1 MVPGAPGAALSLCLW
16 LAASGGCLAAGPGAA
31 AARRLD
37 ESLSAGSVQRARCAS
52 RCLSLQITRISVFF
66 QHFQNNGSLVWCQNH
81 KQCSKCLEP
90 CKESWDLRKQQC
102 QSFCEPLF
110 PKKNYECLTS
120 CEFLKY
126 ILSVKQ
132 GDCPAPEK
140 ASGFAA
146 ACVESCEADN
156 ECSGVKKCC
165 SNGCGHTCQVPK
177 TLYKGVPLKP
187 RKELRFTELQSGQLE
202 IKWSS
207 KFNISIEPVIYV
219 VQRRWNY
226 GIHPSEDD
234 ATQWQTVAQTTDE
247 RVQLT
252 DIRPSRWYQFRVAAV
267 NVHGTRGF
275 TAPSKHFRSSK
286 DPSAPPAPANLRLAN
301 STVNSDNTVTVAIV
315 WDLPEEPDIP
325 VHHYKVF
332 WSWTV
337 NSKSLVPTKK
347 KRRKTTD
354 GSQNSVI
361 LDRLQPDSSYTVELQ
376 AVAYWGQ
383 TRLKGAKASLHFTPA
398 HAASHKEH
406 VGKSRKSP
414 THIQPPFQRRRPA
427 RLLEIGA
434 PFYQDNQLQVKVYW
448 KKTEDPSVS
457 RYHVHWLPEACAH
470 NRSSAPGIA
479 AAITQVR
486 GDGLGWERHGQT
498 CRGLT
503 LGCLVPRNRASTKCE
518 VWKQRRP
525 PPPGPSRHASRAWAP
540 VGRAAPPRQ
549 GPAVPGC
556 PGQRTVA
563 LRGLGGSSGL
573 DDSSELCSQSR
584 QRGLRER
591 PDEHQLLYL
600 LLRMAALPATRTH
613 SWSSCQ
619 AVPFGAHVGLQSLP
633 TQSAHS
639 LLRGSTPS
647 PKGTQQENYII
658 LQDLAFSCKYKVTVQ
673 LTRPTGRLKAET
685 GFFTTPPCSALKGK
699 SPKPGSC
706 AGDAGTQGL
715 AGPPPKVLAKPE
727 NLSASFVLHG
737 ANVTAH
743 FSWRVARG
751 AQRPPT
757 GFQVTWAEV
766 TSESRHNSLPNSI
779 ISRSQILP
787 SDHNV
792 LTVPNLRPSTL
803 YRLEV
808 QVLTVGGEGPAT
820 IKTFWTPD
828 LTLPSGHRPHLKH
841 RHPPHYKPSPE
852 RY

>member
-1 MVPGAPGAALSLCLW
+1 MVPGAPGAALTLCLW
-16 LAASGGCLAAGPGAA
+16 LAACGGCLAGGPGAA

-37 ESLSAGSVQRARCAS
+37 ESLSAGSVQRARCSS
-52 RCLSLQITRISVFF
+52 RCLSLHITRMSAFF

-90 CKESWDLRKQQC
+90 CKDTWDLQKEQC
-102 QSFCEPLF
+102 HSLCEPLF

-126 ILSVKQ
+126 ILAVKQ

-234 ATQWQTVAQTTDE
+234 ATHWQTVAQTTDE

-252 DIRPSRWYQFRVAAV
+252 DIRPSRWYQFRVAGV

-301 STVNSDNTVTVAIV
+301 STVNSDGTVTVAIV

-337 NSKSLVPTKK
+337 STKSLVPTKK

-361 LDRLQPDSSYTVELQ
+361 LHRLQPDSGYTVELQ
-376 AVAYWGQ
+376 AIAYWGQ

-398 HAASHKEH
+398 RSASHKEQ
-406 VGKSRKSP
+406 VGKPRKSVV
-414 THIQPPFQRRRPA
+414 HIQPSFQRRRPA

-434 PFYQDNQLQVKVYW
+434 PFYHDNQLQVKVYW
-448 KKTEDPSVS
+448 KKTEDVSVD
-457 RYHVHWLPEACAH
+457 RYHVQWLPEVCAH
-470 NRSSAPGIA
+470 NRSAGAETSS
-479 AAITQVR
+479 AITQ
-486 GDGLGWERHGQT
+486 
-498 CRGLT
+498 
-503 LGCLVPRNRASTKCE
+503 
-518 VWKQRRP
+518 
-525 PPPGPSRHASRAWAP
+525 
-540 VGRAAPPRQ
+540 
-549 GPAVPGC
+549 
-556 PGQRTVA
+556 
-563 LRGLGGSSGL
+563 
-573 DDSSELCSQSR
+573 
-584 QRGLRER
+584 
-591 PDEHQLLYL
+591 
-600 LLRMAALPATRTH
+600 
-613 SWSSCQ
+613 
-619 AVPFGAHVGLQSLP
+619 
-633 TQSAHS
+633 
-639 LLRGSTPS
+639 
-647 PKGTQQENYII
+647 ENYVI
-658 LQDLAFSCKYKVTVQ
+658 LQDLSFSCKYKVTVQ
-673 LTRPTGRLKAET
+673 PIRPKGRLKAET
-685 GFFTTPPCSALKGK
+685 VFFTTPPCSALKGK
-699 SPKPGSC
+699 SHRHMSCPGE
-706 AGDAGTQGL
+706 AGHEPAT
-715 AGPPPKVLAKPE
+715 VFAKPE
-727 NLSASFVLHG
+727 NLSASFVVRDVNITG
-737 ANVTAH
+737 R
-743 FSWRVARG
+743 FSWKMAK
-751 AQRPPT
+751 ANLYRPVT

-766 TSESRHNSLPNSI
+766 ATESRQNSLPNSI
-779 ISRSQILP
+779 ISQSQILP
-787 SDHNV
+787 SDHYV

-808 QVLTVGGEGPAT
+808 QVLTAGGEGPAT
-820 IKTFWTPD
+820 IKTFRTPD
-828 LTLPSGHRPHLKH
+828 LTLPSVHRPHLKH
-841 RHPPHYKPSPE
+841 RHPHHYKASPE

>member
-1 MVPGAPGAALSLCLW
+1 MVPGVPGTVLTLCLW
-16 LAASGGCLAAGPGAA
+16 LAASSGCLAAGPGAA

-52 RCLSLQITRISVFF
+52 RCLSLQITRISAFF

-90 CKESWDLRKQQC
+90 CKESGDLRKHQC

-110 PKKNYECLTS
+110 PKKSYECLTS

-126 ILSVKQ
+126 ILLVKQ

-146 ACVESCEADN
+146 ACVESCEVDN

-202 IKWSS
+202 VKWSS

-234 ATQWQTVAQTTDE
+234 ATHWQTVAQTTDE

-286 DPSAPPAPANLRLAN
+286 DPSAPPAPANLQLAN
-301 STVNSDNTVTVAIV
+301 STVNSDGSVTVTIV

-337 NSKSLVPTKK
+337 SSKSLVPTKK

-354 GSQNSVI
+354 GFQNSVI
-361 LDRLQPDSSYTVELQ
+361 LEKLQPDCDYVVELQ
-376 AVAYWGQ
+376 AITYWGQ
-383 TRLKGAKASLHFTPA
+383 TRLKSAKVSLHFTST
-398 HAASHKEH
+398 HATNNKEQLM
-406 VGKSRKSP
+406 KTRKGG
-414 THIQPPFQRRRPA
+414 IQTQLPFQRRRPT
-427 RLLEIGA
+427 RPLEVGA
-434 PFYQDNQLQVKVYW
+434 PFYQDGQLQVKVYW
-448 KKTEDPSVS
+448 KKTEDPTVN
-457 RYHVHWLPEACAH
+457 RYHVRWFPEACAH
-470 NRSSAPGIA
+470 NRTTGSEA
-479 AAITQVR
+479 
-486 GDGLGWERHGQT
+486 
-498 CRGLT
+498 
-503 LGCLVPRNRASTKCE
+503 
-518 VWKQRRP
+518 
-525 PPPGPSRHASRAWAP
+525 
-540 VGRAAPPRQ
+540 
-549 GPAVPGC
+549 
-556 PGQRTVA
+556 
-563 LRGLGGSSGL
+563 SSG
-573 DDSSELCSQSR
+573 
-584 QRGLRER
+584 
-591 PDEHQLLYL
+591 
-600 LLRMAALPATRTH
+600 MTH
-613 SWSSCQ
+613 
-619 AVPFGAHVGLQSLP
+619 
-633 TQSAHS
+633 
-639 LLRGSTPS
+639 
-647 PKGTQQENYII
+647 ENYII
-658 LQDLAFSCKYKVTVQ
+658 LQDLSFSCKYKVTVQ
-673 LTRPTGRLKAET
+673 PIRPKSHSKAEAV
-685 GFFTTPPCSALKGK
+685 FFTTPPCSALKGK
-699 SPKPGSC
+699 SHKPVGCPGES
-706 AGDAGTQGL
+706 GRVL
-715 AGPPPKVLAKPE
+715 SKVLAKPE
-727 NLSASFVLHG
+727 NLSASFIIQDVNITG
-737 ANVTAH
+737 H
-743 FSWRVARG
+743 FSWKMAK
-751 AQRPPT
+751 ANLYQPMT

-766 TSESRHNSLPNSI
+766 TTESRQNSLPNSI
-779 ISRSQILP
+779 ISQSQILP
-787 SDHNV
+787 SDHYV

-808 QVLTVGGEGPAT
+808 QVLTPGGEGPAT
-820 IKTFWTPD
+820 IKTFRTPE
-828 LTLPSGHRPHLKH
+828 LPPSSAHRSHLKH
-841 RHPPHYKPSPE
+841 HHPHHYKPSPE

>member
-1 MVPGAPGAALSLCLW
+1 MVPRAPGAALTLCLW
-16 LAASGGCLAAGPGAA
+16 LAASGGCLAAGPSAA

-52 RCLSLQITRISVFF
+52 RCLSLQITRISAFF

-90 CKESWDLRKQQC
+90 CKDSGDLRKQQC

-126 ILSVKQ
+126 ILLVKQ

-146 ACVESCEADN
+146 ACVESCEVDN

-234 ATQWQTVAQTTDE
+234 ATHWQTVAQTTDE
-247 RVQLT
+247 RVQLM

-301 STVNSDNTVTVAIV
+301 STVNSDGSVTVTVV
-315 WDLPEEPDIP
+315 WDVPEELDIP

-332 WSWTV
+332 WSWMV
-337 NSKSLVPTKK
+337 SSKSLVPTKK

-354 GSQNSVI
+354 GFQNSVI
-361 LDRLQPDSSYTVELQ
+361 LEKLQPDCDYVVELQ
-376 AVAYWGQ
+376 AIAYWGQ
-383 TRLKGAKASLHFTPA
+383 TRLKSAKVSLHFSSTGA
-398 HAASHKEH
+398 VSNKEQL
-406 VGKSRKSP
+406 GKSRKGGVQM
-414 THIQPPFQRRRPA
+414 QPPFQRRRPT
-427 RLLEIGA
+427 RPLEVGA
-434 PFYQDNQLQVKVYW
+434 PFFQDNQLQVKIYW
-448 KKTEDPSVS
+448 KKTEDPSVK
-457 RYHVHWLPEACAH
+457 RYHVQWFPEVCTH
-470 NRSSAPGIA
+470 NK
-479 AAITQVR
+479 TT
-486 GDGLGWERHGQT
+486 GWET
-498 CRGLT
+498 
-503 LGCLVPRNRASTKCE
+503 
-518 VWKQRRP
+518 
-525 PPPGPSRHASRAWAP
+525 
-540 VGRAAPPRQ
+540 
-549 GPAVPGC
+549 
-556 PGQRTVA
+556 
-563 LRGLGGSSGL
+563 SSG
-573 DDSSELCSQSR
+573 
-584 QRGLRER
+584 
-591 PDEHQLLYL
+591 
-600 LLRMAALPATRTH
+600 MTH
-613 SWSSCQ
+613 
-619 AVPFGAHVGLQSLP
+619 
-633 TQSAHS
+633 
-639 LLRGSTPS
+639 
-647 PKGTQQENYII
+647 ENYII
-658 LQDLAFSCKYKVTVQ
+658 LQDLSFSCKYKVTVQ
-673 LTRPTGRLKAET
+673 PIRPKGHSKAET
-685 GFFTTPPCSALKGK
+685 VFFATPPCSALKGK
-699 SPKPGSC
+699 SHKHVSC
-706 AGDAGTQGL
+706 PGDAGHAL
-715 AGPPPKVLAKPE
+715 SKVLAKPE
-727 NLSASFVLHG
+727 NLSASFVIQDFNITGHFAWKMAK
-737 ANVTAH
+737 ANLY
-743 FSWRVARG
+743 
-751 AQRPPT
+751 QPMT

-766 TSESRHNSLPNSI
+766 TTESRQNSLPNSI
-779 ISRSQILP
+779 ISQSQILP
-787 SDHNV
+787 SDHHV

-808 QVLTVGGEGPAT
+808 QVLTTGGEGPAT
-820 IKTFWTPD
+820 VKTFRTPA
-828 LTLPSGHRPHLKH
+828 LPPSSALRPHLKH
-841 RHPPHYKPSPE
+841 RHPHHYKPSPE

>member
-1 MVPGAPGAALSLCLW
+1 MEPKAPRAALTLCLCLW
-16 LAASGGCLAAGPGAA
+16 LWLWLAALGGCVAPGPGLVA

-52 RCLSLQITRISVFF
+52 RCLSLQITRISCFF
-66 QHFQNNGSLVWCQNH
+66 FFLQNNGSLVWCQNH

-90 CKESWDLRKQQC
+90 CKEPGELRKHQC

-126 ILSVKQ
+126 ILLVKQ

-146 ACVESCEADN
+146 ACVESCEVDQ

-187 RKELRFTELQSGQLE
+187 RKELRFTELKSGQLE

-234 ATQWQTVAQTTDE
+234 ATHWQTVAQTTDE

-301 STVNSDNTVTVAIV
+301 STINSDGSVTVTIV
-315 WDLPEEPDIP
+315 WDFPKEPDIP

-332 WSWTV
+332 WSWPV
-337 NSKSLVPTKK
+337 SSKSLVPTKK

-354 GSQNSVI
+354 GVSKQQQEAVYCVDHPCRRA
-361 LDRLQPDSSYTVELQ
+361 LTKVTTAY
-376 AVAYWGQ
+376 VAYIKSMSNRASSNHKQEDQLGK
-383 TRLKGAKASLHFTPA
+383 TRKGVVL
-398 HAASHKEH
+398 
-406 VGKSRKSP
+406 V
-414 THIQPPFQRRRPA
+414 QPPFQRRQPA
-427 RLLEIGA
+427 RPLEIGV

-448 KKTEDPSVS
+448 KKTEDPSVN
-457 RYHVHWLPEACAH
+457 RYHVQWLPEVCTH
-470 NRSSAPGIA
+470 NRTAGA
-479 AAITQVR
+479 ET
-486 GDGLGWERHGQT
+486 
-498 CRGLT
+498 
-503 LGCLVPRNRASTKCE
+503 
-518 VWKQRRP
+518 
-525 PPPGPSRHASRAWAP
+525 
-540 VGRAAPPRQ
+540 
-549 GPAVPGC
+549 
-556 PGQRTVA
+556 
-563 LRGLGGSSGL
+563 SSGV
-573 DDSSELCSQSR
+573 
-584 QRGLRER
+584 
-591 PDEHQLLYL
+591 
-600 LLRMAALPATRTH
+600 TH
-613 SWSSCQ
+613 
-619 AVPFGAHVGLQSLP
+619 
-633 TQSAHS
+633 
-639 LLRGSTPS
+639 
-647 PKGTQQENYII
+647 ENYII
-658 LQDLAFSCKYKVTVQ
+658 LQDLSFSCKYKVTVQ
-673 LTRPTGRLKAET
+673 PIPPKGLSRGET
-685 GFFTTPPCSALKGK
+685 IFFTTPPCSALKGK
-699 SPKPGSC
+699 SHKHISCPGDTGHTLS
-706 AGDAGTQGL
+706 
-715 AGPPPKVLAKPE
+715 KVLAKPE
-727 NLSASFVLHG
+727 NLSASFIVQDVNITG
-737 ANVTAH
+737 H
-743 FSWRVARG
+743 FSWKMTKANLY
-751 AQRPPT
+751 QPMT

-766 TSESRHNSLPNSI
+766 TTESRQNSLPNSI
-779 ISRSQILP
+779 ISQSQILP
-787 SDHNV
+787 SDHHV

-808 QVLTVGGEGPAT
+808 QVLTTGGEGPAT
-820 IKTFWTPD
+820 IRTFRTPD
-828 LTLPSGHRPHLKH
+828 LPPSAIRRPHLKH
-841 RHPPHYKPSPE
+841 HHSHHFKPSPE